1 MIKQITLVIF
11 ITIPLRF
18 YAQKESQKVDINK
31 YAIITALTKQD
42 WKGSGNLMGKEA
54 TFMMKWEKV
63 LNNEFLKLEFEN
75 KRKSDD
81 NTYIPFKANA
91 YYKIIEDK
99 IEGHWF
105 DSRGV
110 SFPLSGLLQN
120 NSITIFWGTE
130 ETEKGKTVYTYTKL
144 ENIVVED
151 FIFKNGEYL
160 KFGKATYIK

>member
-1 MIKQITLVIF
+1 MIKQITLVIL
-11 ITIPLRF
+11 ITIPLQF
-18 YAQKESQKVDINK
+18 FAQGNSQKIDKVEYPIVN
-31 YAIITALTKQD
+31 ALVKQE
-42 WKGSGNLMGKEA
+42 WKGFGVLMGKEA
-54 TFMMKWEKV
+54 TFKMKWKKV
-63 LNNEFLKLEFEN
+63 LNDKFLKLEFEN
-75 KRKSDD
+75 KRKSGD

-110 SFPLSGLLQN
+110 SFPLSGVLQN